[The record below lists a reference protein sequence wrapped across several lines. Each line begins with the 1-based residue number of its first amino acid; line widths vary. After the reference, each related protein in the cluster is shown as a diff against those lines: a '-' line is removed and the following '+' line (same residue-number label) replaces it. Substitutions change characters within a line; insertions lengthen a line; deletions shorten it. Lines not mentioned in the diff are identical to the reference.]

1 MFTIARNEFEIV
13 EKEDTRFVIADAT
26 EWIKNQPNQFDLI
39 IIDLFII
46 DTLPTAATQ
55 VSFIEKV
62 SEALLPGG
70 QLIFNTIPET
80 LSEESFE
87 LLIHYLEKKGIE
99 LQKMKKWGYSNNI
112 LLGRKNVNLPV
123 Q

>member
-1 MFTIARNEFEIV
+1 
-13 EKEDTRFVIADAT
+13 VIADAT

-112 LLGRKNVNLPV
+112 LLGKKNVNLPV